1 MDGPSGTSA
10 IGSVNNAMSWAT
22 GLYHIIAAVLVASGI
37 AKIVRPA
44 RSAATL
50 SLVRLPAWTARP
62 LGVVEVG
69 LGLGALAAGL
79 FAPVVAVAYLIF
91 AVTAELGRRRGVA
104 DCGCFGT
111 TNTPPTL
118 THVGV
123 NLLAALV
130 AGLAAT
136 GRVDSVV
143 EVVAAQPAAGIPYLA
158 AVIIGTSLVVALYTV
173 GAEVAALTRSARLR

>member
-1 MDGPSGTSA
+1 MDGPSGTSV
-10 IGSVNNAMSWAT
+10 IGSVNGAMSWAT
-22 GLYHIIAAVLVASGI
+22 GLYHIIAAVLVSSGI

-44 RSAATL
+44 SAAATL
-50 SLVRLPAWTARP
+50 SLVRLPRWTARP

-69 LGLGALAAGL
+69 LGSGALAGL
-79 FAPVVAVAYLIF
+79 PLAPVVAAAYVIF
-91 AVTAELGRRRGVA
+91 GVTAELGRRQGVA

-111 TNTPPTL
+111 TKAPPTL

-130 AGLAAT
+130 ATLAAT
-136 GRVDSVV
+136 GRVGSVAG
-143 EVVAAQPAAGIPYLA
+143 VVAEQPAAGVPYLL
-158 AVIIGTSLVVALYTV
+158 AVTVGTSLVVALYTV